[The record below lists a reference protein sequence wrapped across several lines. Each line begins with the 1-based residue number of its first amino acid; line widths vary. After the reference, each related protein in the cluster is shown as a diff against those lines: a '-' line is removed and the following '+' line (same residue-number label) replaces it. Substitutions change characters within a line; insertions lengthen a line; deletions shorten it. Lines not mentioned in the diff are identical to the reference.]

1 MTSQREAAAMDT
13 MGTGTMPYRDGMVGV
28 RRRRPW
34 RVASAL
40 AGALLLAGV
49 SVVVGCRAADSDGV
63 TPVPQ
68 ALAFLPWLL
77 VPGGAGLALA
87 VLGRWRTGMVWGVAV
102 LAVTGWYTQPY
113 GAASTQPKGSILAE
127 FQVLTSNT
135 EFGWATDDLIATV
148 KRERPDL
155 VFVEECSFRCADALA
170 ADLPKGDYPYR
181 DVVREDGSAGSAIL
195 SRFPLRM
202 VEPIESVMA
211 MPGAVVT
218 IGGRDVRLQ
227 LAHPSPPLP
236 GDDTKWHQELG
247 RIREFARE
255 AKGGPVIVAGD
266 FNATQDHALFRSVL
280 DDGALHDSARLTGQ
294 SGTWSWPAD
303 RSTPLRTQIDHVLV
317 SGDFKATS
325 ARFLKLR
332 GTDHRALLVG
342 LSLYGG

>member
-1 MTSQREAAAMDT
+1 MDT
-13 MGTGTMPYRDGMVGV
+13 SGTTTVPASTAASEV
-28 RRRRPW
+28 RRGHPW
-34 RVASAL
+34 RVVSAL

-87 VLGRWRTGMVWGVAV
+87 ALGRWRTGMVWGVAV

-113 GAASTQPKGSILAE
+113 GADTTTPKGPILAE
-127 FQVLTSNT
+127 FKVLTSNT
-135 EFGWATDDLIATV
+135 EFGWATDDLIATAL
-148 KRERPDL
+148 REKPDL
-155 VFVEECSFRCADALA
+155 VFVEECGFHCSDALA
-170 ADLPKGDYPYR
+170 RDLPKADYPYR

-195 SRFPLRM
+195 SRFPLKPA
-202 VEPIESVMA
+202 EPIESVMA

-218 IGGRDVRLQ
+218 IAGRDVRLQ

-236 GDDTKWHQELG
+236 GDDGKWRQELG
-247 RIREFARE
+247 RIREFAKST
-255 AKGGPVIVAGD
+255 KGQPVILAGD

-280 DDGALHDSARLTGQ
+280 DEGALHDSARLTGQ
-294 SGTWSWPAD
+294 SHTWSWPAD
-303 RSTPLRTQIDHVLV
+303 RTTPLRTQIDHALV
-317 SGDFKATS
+317 NGDSFKATS

-342 LSLYGG
+342 LSLYSG

>member
-1 MTSQREAAAMDT
+1 MDT
-13 MGTGTMPYRDGMVGV
+13 LGTKTMGAGTMPDRDRMVGEQ
-28 RRRRPW
+28 RRHPW
-34 RVASAL
+34 RVVSAL

-49 SVVVGCRAADSDGV
+49 SVVVGCRVVDSDGV

-77 VPGGAGLALA
+77 VPGGAGLVFA

-113 GAASTQPKGSILAE
+113 GAAATQPKGSILAE

-170 ADLPKGDYPYR
+170 ADLPKADYPYR

-195 SRFPLRM
+195 SRFPLRA
-202 VEPIESVMA
+202 VAPIESVMA

-218 IGGRDVRLQ
+218 IGGRDVRIQ

-247 RIREFARE
+247 RIREFART
-255 AKGGPVIVAGD
+255 AKGDPVIVAGD

-280 DDGALHDSARLTGQ
+280 EGGALHDSARLTGQ
-294 SGTWSWPAD
+294 SGAWSWPAD